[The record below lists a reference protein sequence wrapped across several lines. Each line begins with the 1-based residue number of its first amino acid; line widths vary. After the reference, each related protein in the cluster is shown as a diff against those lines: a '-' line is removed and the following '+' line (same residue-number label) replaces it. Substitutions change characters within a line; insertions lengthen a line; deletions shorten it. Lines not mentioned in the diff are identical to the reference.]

1 MALRMQQQG
10 AQQRE
15 GDAAAQLQPVAARQ
29 LDLLLEQL
37 FGAPCVAPCAREAV
51 ECSATTFAKPRGVH
65 LGACRS
71 GDKGNERCP
80 QRRVDVLAR
89 RARRGASAP
98 FQPARVSPAA
108 ALRLQRWPT
117 GAFGPHSPALGP
129 WGRHS
134 APQAAARTPQASAR
148 QAIARPPRVP
158 YLNSAVYLQK
168 CCEQKKVGTH

>member
-1 MALRMQQQG
+1 MSEL
-10 AQQRE
+10 
-15 GDAAAQLQPVAARQ
+15 AARQ

-37 FGAPCVAPCAREAV
+37 FGAPCDAPCAREAV
-51 ECSATTFAKPRGVH
+51 EPSASMFAKPRGVH
-65 LGACRS
+65 QGARRS

-108 ALRLQRWPT
+108 APRLQRWPT

-129 WGRHS
+129 RGRRS
-134 APQAAARTPQASAR
+134 APKGAENATGER
-148 QAIARPPRVP
+148 QAGHCPTTAGPVLELRRV
-158 YLNSAVYLQK
+158 LKWSLK
-168 CCEQKKVGTH
+168 S